1 MAKLDNISADYARQL
16 LEYCPETGD
25 LFWKYRPIEMFE
37 DGDNSAIHACRAW
50 NANWAGTKIRSPN
63 FYGYYRC
70 AIDRQRYMAHRI
82 AWLIYYGRWPNG
94 CIDHKNGVRTD
105 NRIANLFDVSH
116 AENQQN
122 LPLRK
127 NSKTGYIGVYWATH
141 AQAYIA
147 KISVKGKHIH
157 LGQSKDP
164 AECAKMYLAAKA
176 KYHTYQP
183 IPREMLP
190 AD

>member
-1 MAKLDNISADYARQL
+1 
-16 LEYCPETGD
+16 
-25 LFWKYRPIEMFE
+25 
-37 DGDNSAIHACRAW
+37 
-50 NANWAGTKIRSPN
+50 
-63 FYGYYRC
+63 
-70 AIDRQRYMAHRI
+70 MAHRI
-82 AWLIYYGRWPNG
+82 AWLISYGRWPNG